1 MAEYIYC
8 RDAFPAVLCLQLYR
22 TEHSNVA
29 PVIRSAIGKTIYR
42 LPFWIGLITMTE
54 KAAKYRYVYLFRNK
68 CSHTPNNVQNSV
80 LGKAVILFTT

>member
-1 MAEYIYC
+1 MSLMAEYIYC

-29 PVIRSAIGKTIYR
+29 PVIRSVIGKTIYW

-54 KAAKYRYVYLFRNK
+54 KAADTDMCIYLEINAHMCQIMYRVAF
-68 CSHTPNNVQNSV
+68 
-80 LGKAVILFTT
+80 